1 MGTVL
6 AVAVGLDTI
15 FGLFHSLFQIV
26 GGPARSPSL
35 CARIVAIQNHMQHT
49 PYPLYGERQRL
60 VFQDISRHHVE
71 VQRVQDKSNS

>member
-1 MGTVL
+1 MGTLL

-26 GGPARSPSL
+26 VGPARSPSL

-49 PYPLYGERQRL
+49 PYPLYGETLRL
-60 VFQDISRHHVE
+60 AFRDIARHHVE
-71 VQRVQDKSNS
+71 VRPIQD